1 MHNVTFNQKPGQN
14 LDKMLESGLSLHRI
28 KKRHTTFHMDKKSV
42 SIIIPTYNGA
52 HLLKDYLPHTVD
64 VIQQSNSISEFEI
77 IIIDDASTDETR
89 QYLENVTIP
98 NLTIIINECNS
109 GFSKT
114 INKGIRQAK
123 MDLCLLLNNDMDL
136 PLDFF
141 DVTIP
146 YFTDNSIFGI
156 STEIRDRAGKN
167 IIESRKLPVFKHRT
181 FNYKNTTDVT
191 NSNTLYLCG
200 GNSIVDT
207 IKLKELNGFNEL
219 FSPFYFEDFD
229 LSLRAWRKG
238 WKSIYINSTFCKHTP
253 STTIRKENRNSYVEA
268 IFIRNKLLL
277 NYLHSTTA
285 NSILLCFRTYCKI
298 FLYSFSNRENKR
310 IFIKPAKDFLA
321 LKKEADKQR
330 KIEYNNLNPIDWSLF

>member
-1 MHNVTFNQKPGQN
+1 
-14 LDKMLESGLSLHRI
+14 
-28 KKRHTTFHMDKKSV
+28 MDKKSV
-42 SIIIPTYNGA
+42 SIIIPTYNGF
-52 HLLKDYLPHTVD
+52 HLLNNYLPHTVD
-64 VIQQSNSISEFEI
+64 VIQQSISISEYEI
-77 IIIDDASTDETR
+77 IIIDDASTDETH
-89 QYLENVTIP
+89 QYLQDLTIP
-98 NLTIIINECNS
+98 NLTVIINECNS

-123 MDLCLLLNNDMDL
+123 MDLSLLLNNDMDL

-141 DVTIP
+141 DKTIP
-146 YFTDNSIFGI
+146 YFTDKELFGI
-156 STEIRDRAGKN
+156 STEIRDRAGEK

-181 FNYKNTTDVT
+181 FNYKDTTDAT

-200 GNSIVDT
+200 GNAIVDT
-207 IKLKELNGFNEL
+207 KKLKELNGFNEL

-253 STTIRKENRNSYVEA
+253 STTIKKENRNSFIEN

-277 NYLHSTTA
+277 NYLHSSTFDK
-285 NSILLCFRTYCKI
+285 SLLCFRTCCKI
-298 FLYSFSNRENKR
+298 FLYSFSKKEDKR
-310 IFIKPAKDFLA
+310 IFIKPAKSFLK

-330 KIEYNNLNPIDWSLF
+330 KNEYDNLNPIDWSLFQ